1 MWLKAARRI
10 CACVERAERVLCCVM
25 NKLRLL
31 REQNAADEAWM
42 VEVVAV
48 FGRDAGLARFQERA
62 NGEPGTRLRELYNR
76 LVAAREAYKDS

>member
-1 MWLKAARRI
+1 
-10 CACVERAERVLCCVM
+10 M

-31 REQNAADEAWM
+31 QEQNAADEAWM

-76 LVAAREAYKDS
+76 LVAARAAYLDS

>member
-1 MWLKAARRI
+1 
-10 CACVERAERVLCCVM
+10 M

-31 REQNAADEAWM
+31 QEQNAADEAWM

-76 LVAAREAYKDS
+76 LVAAREAYLDS